1 MKPLCIPRL
10 LALAALVFGILGCT
24 DYGKVKVAFDER
36 LPDSDDVATL
46 IDQEKED
53 LSGFVPAGMAQ
64 KFVAAFVRLNSAT
77 VYRDVNP
84 LELEKSMRALE
95 IVAGRI
101 YREDGEEAVRK
112 LCYWLLRRFENDLD
126 QLRKAIRQTTD
137 GALAALEGLP
147 APEAIQDT
155 YKKFV
160 EVGGDFLRH
169 ASRAGLVIRD
179 QKGGIEL
186 TRGARFF
193 MRLAF
198 KIRFSNIFPQ
208 ETKPLDWL
216 LTDFEQKWY
225 LIWVVERSQTAPL
238 QRQLLSI
245 SRLKKIVADYPHLTA
260 RGIVNYKHQKY
271 KEALEAFEAALKA
284 HPRDDRL
291 KALVSKAKRQATR

>member
-1 MKPLCIPRL
+1 MKPLRILML
-10 LALAALVFGILGCT
+10 LTFAAGVFGILGCT
-24 DYGKVKVAFDER
+24 NSNVNVGFKEIV
-36 LPDSDDVATL
+36 PDSDEVAAQL
-46 IDQEKED
+46 DLEKKD
-53 LSGFVPAGMAQ
+53 LAGFVPAGMAQ
-64 KFVAAFVRLNSAT
+64 KFVAAFIRLNSAT

-95 IVAGRI
+95 MVAGRI
-101 YREDGEEAVRK
+101 YRENGEESVRK
-112 LCYWLLRRFENDLD
+112 LCLWLLRRFETDLD
-126 QLRKAIRQTTD
+126 QLRKAIRQTTE
-137 GALAALEGLP
+137 GALAALEGRP

-169 ASRAGLVIRD
+169 ASRAGLVVRD
-179 QKGGIEL
+179 DKGGIEL

-198 KIRFSNIFPQ
+198 KVRFSNIFPQ

-225 LIWVVERSQTAPL
+225 LIWVVERSQTASL
-238 QRQLLSI
+238 QRQLMSI
-245 SRLKKIVADYPHLTA
+245 SRLKKKVADYPHLTA
-260 RGIVNYKHQKY
+260 RGIVYYNHQKY
-271 KEALEAFEAALKA
+271 KEALEALEAALKA

-291 KALVSKAKRQATR
+291 KALVSQAKRQATR